1 MTVLTDEVVEQA
13 IAWRVRL
20 VSGEASADDAQ
31 SCLHW
36 RQQAPQH
43 EQAWQRLEVIGL
55 RFAGVP
61 AQLGQA
67 TLRQP
72 VVDPAR
78 RRALKHLA
86 WFGTASGIVLL
97 GQQWQPWQPLLAE
110 QRTAIGERRRLSLA
124 DGATL
129 HLNSATALDID
140 YSAKRHLIRLYRGEL
155 LLSSLASTQPEP
167 WLLSTEQGVL
177 QAQQAR
183 LLLRDN
189 GASCMLEVYAGVVQV
204 RPRAAPSQWFEAGQ
218 RVQFDAQG
226 ISERGAADELR
237 SSWVDGVLVA
247 QQMPLAQFVGEL
259 ERQRS
264 GVLRC
269 DPAVAALR
277 ISGVFPL
284 ADSDRTLRALSQT
297 LPVKVVYRSRYWV
310 TVVPA

>member
-1 MTVLTDEVVEQA
+1 MTALADEVVEQA
-13 IAWRVRL
+13 IAWRVCL
-20 VSGEASADDAQ
+20 ASGEASAEDVQ
-31 SCLHW
+31 GCLHW
-36 RQQAPQH
+36 RAHAPLH
-43 EQAWQRLEVIGL
+43 EQAWQRLEALGQ

-61 AQLGQA
+61 AQLGHA

-72 VVDPAR
+72 AVDLAR

-86 WFGTASGIVLL
+86 WFGCSSGVLLL

-110 QRTAIGERRRLSLA
+110 QRTAVGEQRRVSLPG
-124 DGATL
+124 GATL

-140 YSAKRHLIRLYRGEL
+140 YSAERHLIRLYRGEL
-155 LLSSLASTQPEP
+155 LLSSVASSQPGS

-177 QAQQAR
+177 QAQQAS

-189 GASCMLEVYAGVVQV
+189 GASCLLEVYAGAVQV
-204 RPRAAPSQWFEAGQ
+204 RPRAAPSQWVKAGQ
-218 RVQFDAQG
+218 QVQFDA
-226 ISERGAADELR
+226 RGVTVRGVADELH

-247 QQMPLAQFVGEL
+247 QQMPLAQFVAEL
-259 ERQRS
+259 GRQRR

-269 DPAVAALR
+269 DPAVAALH

-284 ADSDRTLRALSQT
+284 ADSDRVLRALSQT

-310 TVVPA
+310 TVLPA

>member
-1 MTVLTDEVVEQA
+1 MTALADEVVEQA

-20 VSGEASADDAQ
+20 ASGEASAEDVQ
-31 SCLHW
+31 GCLHW
-36 RQQAPQH
+36 RDYAPQH
-43 EQAWQRLEVIGL
+43 EQAWQRLESLGQ

-61 AQLGQA
+61 TQLGQA

-72 VVDPAR
+72 AVDLAR

-86 WFGTASGIVLL
+86 WFGTSSGILLL

-110 QRTAIGERRRLSLA
+110 QRTAVGEQRRVSLP
-124 DGATL
+124 DGAIL

-140 YSAKRHLIRLYRGEL
+140 YSAESHLIRLYRGEL
-155 LLSSLASTQPEP
+155 LLSSLASTQPGS

-189 GASCMLEVYAGVVQV
+189 GASCLLEVYAGKVQV
-204 RPRAAPSQWFEAGQ
+204 RPRAAPSQWVEAGQ
-218 RVQFDAQG
+218 QVKFDAKGATVQ
-226 ISERGAADELR
+226 GAADELR

-247 QQMPLAQFVGEL
+247 QQMPLAQFVDEL
-259 ERQRS
+259 GRQRN

-284 ADSDRTLRALSQT
+284 ADSDRVLRALSQT

-310 TVVPA
+310 TVLPA